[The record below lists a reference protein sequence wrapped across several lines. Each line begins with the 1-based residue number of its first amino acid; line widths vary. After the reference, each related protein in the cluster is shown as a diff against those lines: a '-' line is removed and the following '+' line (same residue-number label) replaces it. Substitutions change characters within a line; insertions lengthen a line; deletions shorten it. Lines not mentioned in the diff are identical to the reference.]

1 MSALTSI
8 FNFLYVYLR
17 VFSCFIFGGSI
28 YSTTFFGEQKL
39 IFDSICESIYGSSL
53 INPVLHFESQP
64 ILILVL
70 CVFALGSIIGLVR
83 RLMR

>member
-17 VFSCFIFGGSI
+17 VFSCFILGGSI
-28 YSTTFFGEQKL
+28 DSRTFFGEQKL
-39 IFDSICESIYGSSL
+39 IFDSICESIYGSSVV
-53 INPVLHFESQP
+53 NPILYFDGQP
-64 ILILVL
+64 ILILIL